1 MTCVRGGDGG
11 RVTGGGEVTVRGD
24 GVFFIGRGRDSV
36 GDEGFGSEYAV
47 ECVCCV
53 CMCCV
58 CEVVL

>member
-1 MTCVRGGDGG
+1 MPCVRGGDGG

-36 GDEGFGSEYAV
+36 GEGFGSEYAV

-53 CMCCV
+53 C
-58 CEVVL
+58 EVVL

>member
-1 MTCVRGGDGG
+1 MPCVRGGDGG

-36 GDEGFGSEYAV
+36 GEGFGSEYAV